1 MPPKYLPF
9 GEKAHEGI
17 QFISGIDKEGFPI
30 VEIQTGSYG
39 EKVGK
44 SIPKIIKQL
53 ADDGHNLIIDEV
65 IWEKEDLKNYHTTLE
80 EHQIYF
86 IKITCDLPLIEERE
100 KIRGDLDTN
109 EFRPFDSA
117 RMILNLI
124 GEQRQQKHLEKKKE
138 IKTKHLINQQIPF
151 EEILLVG
158 EDNEQANEVVSKQKA
173 LKKAQEQEL
182 DLVCFRSPDP
192 DKKTLA
198 PKNHSQA
205 NRTNFPYWRGRLE
218 KQNQPN

>member
-100 KIRGDLDTN
+100 KIRGD
-109 EFRPFDSA
+109 RA
-117 RMILNLI
+117 W

-138 IKTKHLINQQIPF
+138 IKTK
-151 EEILLVG
+151 EILLVG